1 MKKHL
6 LTKWLS
12 LAAASAL
19 ALLAGVALPALA
31 APFDSPV
38 GPWDFTL
45 SGKAAG
51 IAQMTFNADGTID
64 GIVQI
69 YTKNKTPSPDDNPRG
84 PLTVDRNDTG
94 INSAPYIT
102 NYAGGAVIDG
112 RWSFDANGK
121 LVGYLNEGGYTY
133 TTTSTNATT
142 NGISFRGTV
151 SLGAKPRMTLQ
162 GSGNVSRTYSGIPE
176 TALVDISGTYTATGK
191 RLGYS
196 STEFFTLT
204 SMGGNNNVYNVTQ
217 GSRPGFGFD
226 GTALLSGRKQV
237 SMVTVSTPPS
247 LYILTVLVGSINTN
261 KATASLA
268 GRESVNGSVS
278 LKMFPASQ

>member
-1 MKKHL
+1 MAPL
-6 LTKWLS
+6 AQ
-12 LAAASAL
+12 AAA
-19 ALLAGVALPALA
+19 
-31 APFDSPV
+31 FDSPV

-64 GIVQI
+64 GNVQI
-69 YTKNKTPSPDDNPRG
+69 YTKVKLPDPEDNPRG
-84 PLTVDRNDTG
+84 PADTTGSRNGTA
-94 INSAPYIT
+94 NTNTTYVT
-102 NYAGGAVIDG
+102 NYAGEAVIDG
-112 RWSFDANGK
+112 RWSFDAKGK

-191 RLGYS
+191 RLGYA

-226 GTALLSGRKQV
+226 GRALLSGRKQV

-261 KATASLA
+261 KATASLT

-278 LKMFPASQ
+278 LKMFPASP